1 VGEVFWMALN
11 ISFSSKIIQ
20 CLHYHTYLAFVPS
33 SITSSNQPKIKM
45 RLTFLSFSFSLLVG
59 TTLAAD
65 CGGSQHL
72 SHAVF
77 DSYDKYHQACD
88 VAMSSTNGGYGFHE
102 QDSLNIKMQVQ
113 LSASHVNNGYAG
125 MQNIVD
131 QCFRNGWNGEVWS

>member
-1 VGEVFWMALN
+1 LYPPQLPPATN
-11 ISFSSKIIQ
+11 RKSK
-20 CLHYHTYLAFVPS
+20 CASPS
-33 SITSSNQPKIKM
+33 SLSP
-45 RLTFLSFSFSLLVG
+45 SFSFSLLVG

-113 LSASHVNNGYAG
+113 LTASHVNNGYAG